1 MPIHVKEGSI
11 LVLGPQVQSAEEAV
25 NTLEIRIYPG
35 SDADFTL
42 YEDQG
47 DSYSYESGARAT
59 IPMHWDDRRHVLT
72 VGPTDGRFPNM
83 PKQLTL
89 RIVSVR
95 AGQGVGVLPEDSAD
109 RVIQFDGHRIEV
121 EIPHSR
127 QEQSS
132 ATLAH

>member
-1 MPIHVKEGSI
+1 
-11 LVLGPQVQSAEEAV
+11 
-25 NTLEIRIYPG
+25 
-35 SDADFTL
+35 
-42 YEDQG
+42 
-47 DSYSYESGARAT
+47 
-59 IPMHWDDRRHVLT
+59 MHWDDRRHVLT
-72 VGPTDGRFPNM
+72 VGQTDGSFPNM

-95 AGQGVGVLPEDSAD
+95 AGHGVGVLPEDSAD